1 MMSEEKKPEAK
12 EGEAESE
19 VVNVNGGIL
28 KDLQVKELEE
38 KTELSPVGIL
48 DILIS
53 NTDSDTGVADDGC
66 NCNSQC
72 GGNCKG
78 NC

>member
-1 MMSEEKKPEAK
+1 MSDEKKPDPK
-12 EGEAESE
+12 EETSSE
-19 VVNVNGGIL
+19 VVSLNDGIM

-48 DILIS
+48 DVLIS
-53 NTDSDTGVADDGC
+53 STDSDTGTADDSCGC
-66 NCNSQC
+66 NGQC
-72 GGNCKG
+72 AQCKG